1 MFKFDLN
8 QTIYYMRNNRIHS
21 APVLSRMM
29 VENSKEEWA
38 NTNEQKNLFTAFGVS
53 CETYSTCHG
62 LVSADEAYA
71 SKEDLVASLLSD

>member
-1 MFKFDLN
+1 MFKFDLD
-8 QTIYYMRNNRIHS
+8 QLIYYMHDNRIHS
-21 APVLSRMM
+21 APVVARMLI
-29 VENSKEEWA
+29 ENAHDDWTS
-38 NTNEQKNLFTAFGVS
+38 TPEQRDFFTPFGKS